1 MSTPLKEMLPS
12 KSFFITIGSAI
23 LIIVLVLVIMAA
35 VQRKKENIKPVI
47 STEVNRLLTTEEA
60 ARNIQILE
68 QLDTDGDG
76 LYDWEEALWGTDPM
90 KADSDDD
97 GIMDAEEVKEV
108 KEEYDLD
115 ENTTPLEEL
124 TQIDLLS
131 RDLYSTV
138 AILGE
143 QGQLEESQD
152 KIAES
157 FEEVIV
163 NAFNYNLFSVNDLN
177 LGPQNQEVIDEYS
190 QNIRRIVNSNM
201 TEENDFIF
209 VANNANKTVKTPE
222 SLAVIEKYT
231 NYLEDMM
238 GLVVPVEWQEP
249 HLDVVN
255 GIVALTSAFE
265 AILYSDQDPLLGA
278 SAVLRLGEIVDYY
291 SEALTELI
299 G

>member
-1 MSTPLKEMLPS
+1 MLPS